1 MSAPSTILK
10 TAAAAFLAAYT
21 FPVVHHWLTIF
32 GFLRNPNSSHVEEGS
47 ILKIEDTVH
56 CEDVHQYSDWLFTAC
71 EDSFPTRFSWF
82 PPLGIFKDPVLASQ
96 ARGSI
101 HVIDTKGFKSKR
113 LVLQNFDSSF
123 TTHGIE
129 IIADPKQNGAVYIF
143 AVNHAPHPEYVLS
156 VKDQTP
162 LPDGAPK
169 ARSQIEV
176 FRHVLGSS
184 TAKWI
189 RSIRHPLI
197 RTPNDI
203 FAHTPT
209 SIYVTNDHYYTEGH
223 LRQVE
228 DMISLAKWSNI
239 IRVQIDDWSGSD
251 PQAGINASIA
261 LTGLHNNNGLGHGP
275 SHEDVAIGSAASGVL
290 HLADI
295 TDTQQLKVKESIYLD
310 STIDN
315 PSYFKDEYVTE
326 ESDAS
331 GYVLG
336 GLTKAA
342 ELAKTSRNETATEA
356 VIVWLVQPVK
366 EEGRATTKW
375 NKKIIFEDDGSRIR
389 SSSGALLVGIDPAL
403 EGGKKRA
410 WLVVS
415 GFLSSS
421 TIAVKVDL

>member
-1 MSAPSTILK
+1 MSAPITILK
-10 TAAAAFLAAYT
+10 TAAAAFLAAYY
-21 FPVVHHWLTIF
+21 FPVVHHWLTVL
-32 GFLRNPNSSHVEEGS
+32 GFLRSANISHVEGE
-47 ILKIEDTVH
+47 IIRIEDTIH
-56 CEDVHQYSDWLFTAC
+56 CEDIHRYSDWLFTAC

-82 PPLGIFKDPVLASQ
+82 PPLVVFKDPVLASQ

-101 HVIDTKGFKSKR
+101 HVIDTKDFKSKR
-113 LVLQNFDSSF
+113 LVLQNFEGSF
-123 TTHGIE
+123 TTHGID
-129 IIADPKQNGAVYIF
+129 IIADPEKNGVVYIF

-156 VKDQTP
+156 VKNRTP
-162 LPDGAPK
+162 LPEGSPK

-176 FRHVLGSS
+176 FHHALGSS

-197 RTPNDI
+197 KTPNDI
-203 FAHTPT
+203 FGHTPT
-209 SIYVTNDHYYTEGH
+209 SIYITNDHHYTEGL

-228 DMISLAKWSNI
+228 AIIPAARWSNTV
-239 IRVQIDDWSGSD
+239 RVQIDDWSSSD

-275 SHEDVAIGSAASGVL
+275 SHEDVAIGSAASGIL
-290 HLADI
+290 SLADI
-295 TDTQQLKVKESIYLD
+295 TDTQQMKVKETIYLD

-315 PSYFKDEYVTE
+315 PSYFKDEYATE
-326 ESDAS
+326 ENDAS

-336 GLTKAA
+336 GLTKAG
-342 ELAKTSRNETATEA
+342 ELAKSSQNETATEP

-366 EEGRATTKW
+366 EEGKAAIKW

-389 SSSGALLVGIDPAL
+389 SSSAAVLLGIDPAL

-410 WLVVS
+410 WLVVT

-421 TIAVKVDL
+421 AIGVKVDL

>member
-1 MSAPSTILK
+1 MSAPITILK
-10 TAAAAFLAAYT
+10 TAAAAFLAAYY
-21 FPVVHHWLTIF
+21 FPVVHHWLTVL
-32 GFLRNPNSSHVEEGS
+32 GFLRSANISHVEEE
-47 ILKIEDTVH
+47 IIRIEDTVH
-56 CEDVHQYSDWLFTAC
+56 CEDVHRYSDWLFTAC

-82 PPLGIFKDPVLASQ
+82 PPLAIFKDPVLASE

-101 HVIDTKGFKSKR
+101 HIIDTKDFKSKR
-113 LVLQNFDSSF
+113 LVLQNFEGSF
-123 TTHGIE
+123 TTHGID
-129 IIADPKQNGAVYIF
+129 IIADPERNGAVYIF

-156 VKDQTP
+156 VKNRTP
-162 LPDGAPK
+162 LLEGTPK

-176 FRHVLGSS
+176 FHHALGSS

-197 RTPNDI
+197 KTPNDI

-209 SIYVTNDHYYTEGH
+209 SIYVTNDHHYTEGY

-228 DMISLAKWSNI
+228 AAISAARWSNTV
-239 IRVQIDDWSGSD
+239 RVQIDDWSSSD

-275 SHEDVAIGSAASGVL
+275 SHEDVAIGSATSGIL
-290 HLADI
+290 SLADI
-295 TDTQQLKVKESIYLD
+295 TDSQQLKVKETIYLD

-315 PSYFKDEYVTE
+315 PSYFKDEYATE
-326 ESDAS
+326 ENDAS

-336 GLTKAA
+336 GLTKAG
-342 ELAKTSRNETATEA
+342 ELAKSSQNETATEP

-366 EEGRATTKW
+366 EEGKAATKW

-389 SSSGALLVGIDPAL
+389 SSSAAVLLGIDPAL

-410 WLVVS
+410 WLVVT
-415 GFLSSS
+415 GFLSSNA
-421 TIAVKVDL
+421 IAVKVDL